1 MQYNRQYLYRFLNA
15 CEGNWRNAVFIQCSV
30 CPFSEQLCP
39 GYLLTADADGQPLL
53 YSVEAFCRQTGEFIT
68 KDECIGEMSGYT
80 FEQLYRSWLLW
91 HTTSP
96 RRCGI
101 PAPFMATRPKQTVFY
116 ISATG
121 TRNAMPMWQ
130 PTENPDSRWE
140 P

>member
-30 CPFSEQLCP
+30 CPFSEQLRP

-53 YSVEAFCRQTGEFIT
+53 YPVEAFCRQTGEFIT

-101 PAPFMATRPKQTVFY
+101 LQIIQKNNNQASNTY
-116 ISATG
+116 
-121 TRNAMPMWQ
+121 
-130 PTENPDSRWE
+130 
-140 P
+140 